1 MAVPVS
7 GDTSIDLTHVDVL
20 AFGCIELIDDGE
32 QEGCEILIQ
41 HINYA
46 GGECQAP

>member
-7 GDTSIDLTHVDVL
+7 GDTSMDLTHVDVL

-32 QEGCEILIQ
+32 QEGETLIQ
-41 HINYA
+41 HISYA
-46 GGECQAP
+46 GGERQPH